1 MADVLDTKILKK
13 LQEDCTMSLDLLSES
28 VGLSPTSCY
37 RRIKKMETQGLIKA
51 KRAILDE
58 RKLGFQVT
66 AMFMIKLQRDSS
78 DVDRRMHKIL
88 EKRPEIQQCHLISGD
103 FDFVLLAKFRDAAEY
118 TDYIYRFLEIY
129 ADIPIRN
136 YSSSIVVRTIRQNEI
151 LPL

>member
-13 LQEDCTMSLDLLSES
+13 LQEDCTMSLELLSES
-28 VGLSPTSCY
+28 VGLSATSCY
-37 RRIKKMETQGLIKA
+37 RRIKKMESHGLIKA

-66 AMFMIKLQRDSS
+66 AIFMIKLQKDSA
-78 DVDRRMHKIL
+78 DIDQRMYRIL
-88 EKRPEIQQCHLISGD
+88 EKRPEIQHCHLISGD

-129 ADIPIRN
+129 SDIPIRN
-136 YSSSIVVRTIRQNEI
+136 YSSSIVVRTVRQNEI